1 MAIRNLQASVSAA
14 NRLNL
19 TGIAG
24 EAVGSLTADD
34 GYYVYGDN
42 FANFAYTERDVSI
55 LSDQAERNYMCNQN
69 IYTFPSGIR
78 KVAYDDTLSVI
89 YLITSGND
97 LYAIGHFMRGDNTVS
112 KIYNDFTYITGNVLD
127 ALVTQEGTYVIDTG
141 NILHMCGANFQD
153 TMRTAIPTGA
163 IYTSVSLFTFHKA
176 TGIGEDWQYIFP
188 ATREYGTVDYLVV
201 KTNGNIYRL
210 LRDVLSYQVGSNL
223 SGNHLFTGKGG
234 ALAKM
239 TNGNWYG
246 YGSEY
251 AYNKNGTS
259 VSSNRLGT
267 NTGTTFTNLNT
278 FTASTYI
285 NNMSKNFVKASIGT
299 RQLALLTDDKQL
311 YVVGLNA
318 YSAIGYTGDVGVYIT
333 TPTFLYSG
341 IDDVNLFPYNYYPNG
356 IVADYTSMIFI
367 SGGNIYG
374 QGPLNL
380 GLYHYPPNDLTNLKY
395 TIDDPYKA
403 SPITGLTF
411 DKPTLLETG
420 NWKHCYH
427 TAFYN
432 RSPSRIAWNDT
443 QIGITLH
450 QESYIANK
458 LLYNGT
464 YNDITFI
471 SGVSADIFS
480 NVKRQSWKNRTYNC
494 YLSGNECYV
503 WGFPFGFG
511 NNRHGGDAE
520 DNESHIFYPPDSGN
534 YYIKSD
540 TTPSKLHTFL
550 PQKISGNWD
559 KAYVGDDGILL
570 TINDSGY
577 YMGNNRETMMGNL
590 SCPSLYI
597 TYESGINS
605 TVEITGGR
613 YIYPPQYIGYQV
625 KDAYM
630 NFLGYSIILT
640 TDNKVYSCG
649 FADKTYK
656 LGLGDT
662 NDRTSY
668 TNISQLNNAGIVKIE
683 GYDKGVYALSS
694 GGNLYAWGRY
704 AYNISEGQT
713 PVYITGNI
721 KDIQIMGTCTDYVRH
736 ASAFVIT
743 NNNELYSCSIENSSN
758 LYGELLL
765 GDTAPRSGF
774 TKVGV
779 DSDWEQVAPIYVF
792 YDVGGDVSVND
803 TRVKGFIILLR
814 KTDNSIY
821 VASNIK
827 DLDIVPNNRVDLSI
841 DFNPSG
847 YYYTGHVPLDPTTEI
862 KELSGIYASNIISS
876 ADGFVLIPTG

>member
-34 GYYVYGDN
+34 GYYVYGNN
-42 FANFAYTERDVSI
+42 FANFAYTERDASI
-55 LSDQAERNYMCNQN
+55 LSDQADRNYMCNQN

-78 KVAYDDTLSVI
+78 KVGYDDHLSSI

-127 ALVTQEGTYVIDTG
+127 ALVTQDGTYVIDTG
-141 NILHMCGANFQD
+141 NILHMCGSNFRD
-153 TMRTAIPTGA
+153 NMRTAVPTLS
-163 IYTSVSLFTFHKA
+163 ISNSVSLFTFHKA
-176 TGIGEDWQYIFP
+176 TGIGEDWEYIFP
-188 ATREYGTVDYLVV
+188 QTREYGTYEYFVV

-210 LRDVLSYQVGSNL
+210 FRDVLSLQVGSNF
-223 SGNHLFTGKGG
+223 SGKYAVGYEGL
-234 ALAKM
+234 LAKM
-239 TNGNWYG
+239 NNGNWYA
-246 YGSEY
+246 YGLEKL
-251 AYNKNGTS
+251 YNKNGTN
-259 VSSNRLGT
+259 VYSNRLGT
-267 NTGTTFTNLNT
+267 ATGTTSSFLNPLT
-278 FTASTYI
+278 PSTYI
-285 NNMSKNFVKASIGT
+285 NNVSEDFVKASIGS
-299 RQLALLTDDKQL
+299 RQSAFLTDDKKL
-311 YVVGLNA
+311 YVVGYNS
-318 YSAIGYTGDVGVYIT
+318 YSAIGYTGDIGLYIT

-341 IDDVNLFPYNYYPNG
+341 IDDVNLLPQNNYPG
-356 IVADYTSMIFI
+356 VSDGPDTSMIFI

-374 QGPLNL
+374 QGPLKL
-380 GLYHYPPNDLTNLKY
+380 GLYHFPPNDLTNLKY
-395 TIDDPYKA
+395 AVDDPNKA
-403 SPITGLTF
+403 SPITDLIF
-411 DKPTLLETG
+411 DKPALIETG

-427 TAFYN
+427 TAPYN
-432 RSPSRIAWNDT
+432 HSPSRIAWNDT

-450 QESYIANK
+450 QESYITNK

-503 WGFPFGFG
+503 WGFPFGDG
-511 NNRHGGDAE
+511 NNQVGD
-520 DNESHIFYPPDSGN
+520 ESHIFYPPDSGN

-540 TTPSKLHTFL
+540 TTSSKLHTFL

-649 FADKTYK
+649 FADKTYR
-656 LGLGDT
+656 LGLGNT

-683 GYDKGVYALSS
+683 GYDDGVYALSS
-694 GGNLYAWGRY
+694 GGDLYAWGRY
-704 AYNISEGQT
+704 AYNISAGQT

-721 KDIQIMGTCTDYVRH
+721 KDIQIMGTCTDYVRY
-736 ASAFVIT
+736 ANAFVIT
-743 NNNELYSCSIENSSN
+743 NNNELYSCSIENYSN

-765 GDTAPRSGF
+765 GDTAPRSSF

-792 YDVGGDVSVND
+792 YDVGSDVSVND
-803 TRVKGFIILLR
+803 TRLKGFIILLR

-847 YYYTGHVPLDPTTEI
+847 YSYAGHVPLDPITEI